1 MASKNF
7 LDYIPDLA
15 LRNSVQAKTCT
26 VNLAEYFLICTAD
39 IQNGD
44 VLTIPPGD
52 YYTTRGIELES
63 LSDIEVTAYGA
74 TIICH
79 PDVPSA
85 TKFNYMDTVEH
96 AVTNTFGLRIVSCSN
111 VSIQGLALNG
121 NAYLIPHDAWPM
133 TGYILNSQDTVL
145 YDCSRHNC
153 KGMLKI
159 SGACVRCGTVNWN
172 EYNNHW
178 GHSGAKHIGFREFTG
193 TGANDLLAESDLISL
208 ENNPNYLNRHILIEI
223 TYSGTSVDDPARYRW
238 SDNSTATP
246 IIWYGTDP
254 NIGDSFP
261 CTSIRTSIP
270 GSQPIQDITI
280 PGPFVSWETVYNKP
294 IGDKW
299 WFTFIYSC
307 QSRFAFNAKDLFTGE
322 QHVGLNNFHRN
333 FKWSGGNQNIP
344 NCRGQ
349 EGFIY
354 DGIISYPAS
363 PSEGLDLKYLMPA
376 NGTETLNAYGN
387 KSVTVR
393 NSTTAGID
401 FLDIEELE
409 ITNLRVLPN
418 PWCGISLWATHA
430 GLCYKNVVIS
440 NVLITNINDAYD
452 GNRWDYTIGVPF
464 AFSQAPSNQFM
475 VYHCGIALSGHGTFD
490 NVNINNIHIDQSGVD
505 ESSLPYRTI
514 GLAPVPFS
522 STFHINNLSI
532 DTISCSNN
540 VQTLVYS
547 DWLPYWDHSNK
558 TLSVT
563 SAESSTFQSSFTL
576 RGTCNNTTDYLLVSH
591 NEQKTFIITPYQ
603 NQWEIYFPRLN
614 LGTNNIFIKAVNI
627 LTGQY
632 VTSVYFIVY
641 TQAIADQDDI
651 ISAIPFIMTE
661 TGLKLAYPVT
671 RIGNKLL
678 PIRVKVAVMSS
689 AATPSSITN
698 TFSIGLPKSVIT
710 RNTALPLGLEL
721 TAVLG
726 EAQGTE
732 VVLAIPSSNELL
744 VELNTNGIYLPQ
756 EGIDMFTAVP
766 SSIDTELAL
775 GIASAYQHT
784 PADYTLTNEL
794 RILVT
799 DNLTWGEIIYTAPFA
814 VTRVHLEEIYH
825 DMWIKLY
832 DIQDIQLVSK
842 AWYSGGWVD
851 LPSTSAYL
859 RMQIRAYSGAPVVAK
874 IDQITY

>member
-1 MASKNF
+1 MSQLLTESGDAF
-7 LDYIPDLA
+7 IF
-15 LRNSVQAKTCT
+15 
-26 VNLAEYFLICTAD
+26 E
-39 IQNGD
+39 NGD
-44 VLTIPPGD
+44 FVWEDPFNTP
-52 YYTTRGIELES
+52 T
-63 LSDIEVTAYGA
+63 GA
-74 TIICH
+74 SNA
-79 PDVPSA
+79 P
-85 TKFNYMDTVEH
+85 
-96 AVTNTFGLRIVSCSN
+96 IVS
-111 VSIQGLALNG
+111 IA
-121 NAYLIPHDAWPM
+121 
-133 TGYILNSQDTVL
+133 
-145 YDCSRHNC
+145 
-153 KGMLKI
+153 
-159 SGACVRCGTVNWN
+159 
-172 EYNNHW
+172 
-178 GHSGAKHIGFREFTG
+178 
-193 TGANDLLAESDLISL
+193 
-208 ENNPNYLNRHILIEI
+208 
-223 TYSGTSVDDPARYRW
+223 
-238 SDNSTATP
+238 ST
-246 IIWYGTDP
+246 
-254 NIGDSFP
+254 
-261 CTSIRTSIP
+261 
-270 GSQPIQDITI
+270 
-280 PGPFVSWETVYNKP
+280 
-294 IGDKW
+294 
-299 WFTFIYSC
+299 
-307 QSRFAFNAKDLFTGE
+307 
-322 QHVGLNNFHRN
+322 
-333 FKWSGGNQNIP
+333 
-344 NCRGQ
+344 
-349 EGFIY
+349 
-354 DGIISYPAS
+354 
-363 PSEGLDLKYLMPA
+363 
-376 NGTETLNAYGN
+376 
-387 KSVTVR
+387 
-393 NSTTAGID
+393 
-401 FLDIEELE
+401 
-409 ITNLRVLPN
+409 
-418 PWCGISLWATHA
+418 
-430 GLCYKNVVIS
+430 
-440 NVLITNINDAYD
+440 
-452 GNRWDYTIGVPF
+452 
-464 AFSQAPSNQFM
+464 
-475 VYHCGIALSGHGTFD
+475 
-490 NVNINNIHIDQSGVD
+490 
-505 ESSLPYRTI
+505 
-514 GLAPVPFS
+514 
-522 STFHINNLSI
+522 
-532 DTISCSNN
+532 
-540 VQTLVYS
+540 
-547 DWLPYWDHSNK
+547 
-558 TLSVT
+558 
-563 SAESSTFQSSFTL
+563 ESSTFQSSFTL
-576 RGTCNNTTDYLLVSH
+576 RGTCNSTTDYLLVSH

-766 SSIDTELAL
+766 SSIDIELAL

-842 AWYSGGWVD
+842 AWYSGGWVN
-851 LPSTSAYL
+851 LPSASAYL